1 MIYFLRESACH
12 RRGRQSEA
20 NGRGL
25 SANANVRTD
34 GGEETGD
41 SPDARIVTP
50 TIRREPIT
58 YPLIAISRTPS
69 PVEPA
74 ALPRGVRYADCAA
87 NAQYKSRACVAIGPT
102 GKVRD
107 S

>member
-20 NGRGL
+20 NGGGIY
-25 SANANVRTD
+25 SVRTD

-58 YPLIAISRTPS
+58 YPLIAIPRTPS

-87 NAQYKSRACVAIGPT
+87 NAQYKSRASVAIGPT